1 MKQLQNF
8 LKRWKKLLL
17 LTIRME
23 LLLIATAILGG
34 CAALFSADPPPPP
47 EPKVIVE
54 TKYVEK
60 NIPIQPRPKGLK
72 FNDVKWYVVTP
83 DTIGSLVP
91 MFEKQL
97 GEKWAFFV
105 ISVKDYENLALNMA
119 DIKRYL
125 EQQKEIIIYY
135 ETAVESTDNNT
146 EQK

>member
-1 MKQLQNF
+1 MKQLQSYSKKW
-8 LKRWKKLLL
+8 KRLLL

-47 EPKVIVE
+47 EPKVIIE

-83 DTIGSLVP
+83 DTVDSLVP

-125 EQQKEIIIYY
+125 EQQKELIIYY
-135 ETAVESTDNNT
+135 ETAVEPMDNIT
-146 EQK
+146 KQK

>member
-1 MKQLQNF
+1 MKQLQNYS
-8 LKRWKKLLL
+8 KRWKRLLL

-47 EPKVIVE
+47 EPKVIIE

-83 DTIGSLVP
+83 DTVDSLVP

-125 EQQKEIIIYY
+125 EQQKELIIYY
-135 ETAVESTDNNT
+135 ETAVEPMDNIT
-146 EQK
+146 KQK

>member
-1 MKQLQNF
+1 MKQLQNYS
-8 LKRWKKLLL
+8 KRWKRLLL

-47 EPKVIVE
+47 EPKVIIE

-72 FNDVKWYVVTP
+72 FSDVKWYVVTP
-83 DTIGSLVP
+83 DTVDSLVP

-125 EQQKEIIIYY
+125 EQQKELIIYY
-135 ETAVESTDNNT
+135 ETAVEPIDNKT
-146 EQK
+146 ETK

>member
-1 MKQLQNF
+1 MIC
-8 LKRWKKLLL
+8 
-17 LTIRME
+17 T
-23 LLLIATAILGG
+23 
-34 CAALFSADPPPPP
+34 ADPTPPPP
-47 EPKVIVE
+47 EPKVIIE

-83 DTIGSLVP
+83 DTVDSLVP

-125 EQQKEIIIYY
+125 EQQKELIIYY
-135 ETAVESTDNNT
+135 ETAVEPMDNIT
-146 EQK
+146 KQK